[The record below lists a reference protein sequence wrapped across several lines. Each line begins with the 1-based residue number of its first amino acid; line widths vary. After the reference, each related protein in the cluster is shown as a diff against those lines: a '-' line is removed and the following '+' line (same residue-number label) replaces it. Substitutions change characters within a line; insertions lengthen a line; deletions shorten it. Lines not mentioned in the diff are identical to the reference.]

1 MFESIP
7 IDKIIHEIG
16 STLGSNTMLVFLL
29 ACTLWRVRSRGR
41 GQRRKLHWPPRDPQ
55 SRRKNY

>member
-41 GQRRKLHWPPRDPQ
+41 GQRRKLH
-55 SRRKNY
+55 